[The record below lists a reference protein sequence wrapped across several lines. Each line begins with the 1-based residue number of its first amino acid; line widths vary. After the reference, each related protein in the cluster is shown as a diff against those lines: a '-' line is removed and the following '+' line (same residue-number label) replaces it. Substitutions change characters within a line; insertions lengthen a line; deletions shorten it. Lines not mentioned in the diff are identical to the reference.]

1 MEYLNHIGTNGPAP
15 DEIIRSDGTI
25 YTFDRT
31 TETDEQGAV
40 VHSCKGW
47 FLTQFDLEQV
57 QAGNLPAPYAWD
69 AVLHRLFRTYQ
80 HQRADNEY
88 MYAERMRRATDAQKW
103 LDYIASLDEWNAMVS
118 ATADGFSIDI
128 PPMPTKPASEDAS

>member
-1 MEYLNHIGTNGPAP
+1 MEYMSNIGTQGPAP

-31 TETDEQGAV
+31 TEIDEQGAV
-40 VHSCKGW
+40 IYSCKGW

-57 QAGNLPAPYAWD
+57 RAGDLPAPYGWD
-69 AVLHRLFRTYQ
+69 AVLHKLFRTYQ

-88 MYAERMRRATDAQKW
+88 MYAERMYRSTGDTKW
-103 LDYIASLDEWNAMVS
+103 QTYVQALDQWNAAVS
-118 ATADGFSIDI
+118 TTADEFSTAI
-128 PPMPTKPASEDAS
+128 PPMPARP